1 MRGDVPP
8 APWLGPI
15 RFRFSPRARGCS
27 RHGVADAAVGAV
39 FPAQAS
45 GQCAVFPACA
55 GMFLRIVLF
64 LIGIRGFPRVRGDVP
79 AWVIMFKRVASFSRA
94 GDTHTKYETAFTQ
107 EIGIVKSFGIIVD
120 GFTMEI
126 KTITASNRINNRVK
140 SEKQA
145 CMLLHGTGAV
155 ENSKK
160 GIISNLKT
168 QYITMAIILIIYS
181 PASISK
187 DGFRMH

>member
-1 MRGDVPP
+1 MFRIFCGPP
-8 APWLGPI
+8 TLRIP
-15 RFRFSPRARGCS
+15 FSPRARGCS
-27 RHGVADAAVGAV
+27 RHGVADAAVG
-39 FPAQAS
+39 
-45 GQCAVFPACA
+45 AVFPACA

-126 KTITASNRINNRVK
+126 KTITVSNRINNRVK

-160 GIISNLKT
+160 ALSLILKHST
-168 QYITMAIILIIYS
+168 
-181 PASISK
+181 
-187 DGFRMH
+187 